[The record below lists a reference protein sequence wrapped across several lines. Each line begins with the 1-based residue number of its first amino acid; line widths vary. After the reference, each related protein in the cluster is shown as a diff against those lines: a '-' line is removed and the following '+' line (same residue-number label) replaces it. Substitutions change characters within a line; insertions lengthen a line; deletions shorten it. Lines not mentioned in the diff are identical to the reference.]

1 MDYARQ
7 SATTNGTGF
16 SDNQQRRKYTMKNE
30 VKKYLEQVKREKLK
44 PLVEEVVC
52 AVDRYN
58 NAPSIPNGS
67 RMGDARSKLY
77 AALQET
83 A

>member
-1 MDYARQ
+1 
-7 SATTNGTGF
+7 
-16 SDNQQRRKYTMKNE
+16 MKNE

-52 AVDRYN
+52 AVDRYDN
-58 NAPSIPNGS
+58 SPSIPNGS
-67 RMGDARSKLY
+67 RMGDARSKLN

-83 A
+83 ARDVMEKFNLPPDEFNKIIESLKI

>member
-1 MDYARQ
+1 M
-7 SATTNGTGF
+7 N
-16 SDNQQRRKYTMKNE
+16 NE

-52 AVDRYN
+52 AVDRYDN
-58 NAPSIPNGS
+58 SPSIPNGS
-67 RMGDARSKLY
+67 RMGDARSKLS

-83 A
+83 AQEVMEKFNLPPDEFNKILETLNI